1 MLIALLASVAMQ
13 TQQPAANQGLRI
25 EVQPAN
31 PVVVAQDTLRLRA
44 RVLDARGQ
52 PVPNAQIRFIAA
64 GGRFEGEVEE
74 NGLLHSGS
82 TGTLPVTIVA
92 QVPGQPAI
100 NHRIEVRM
108 VPGPAASIAIT
119 QNAARMLVG
128 QRRRLDAIVKSAAG
142 DRRDDNVLWSSS
154 DNAVASIS
162 EEGLVTAKAPGRVTF
177 TGRVGATTS
186 AVTST
191 VVANTVASL
200 ALTPSTTR
208 A

>member
-92 QVPGQPAI
+92 QVPGTAVHADLAAFAESMIVDDAPM
-100 NHRIEVRM
+100 R
-108 VPGPAASIAIT
+108 PAAKPAS
-119 QNAARMLVG
+119 
-128 QRRRLDAIVKSAAG
+128 SA
-142 DRRDDNVLWSSS
+142 
-154 DNAVASIS
+154 
-162 EEGLVTAKAPGRVTF
+162 
-177 TGRVGATTS
+177 
-186 AVTST
+186 
-191 VVANTVASL
+191 
-200 ALTPSTTR
+200 
-208 A
+208 